1 MLLSSFK
8 HSWPVSWL
16 VVLKRAARLPWVR
29 TPGAVSPFAMAP
41 PKRDSSDAQGMRAI
55 SSFFAPKTNI
65 VSAKAPPI
73 GKPSPMKDDRASKAA
88 KTDASDAP
96 GSARKTRDAPHSARS
111 PDAPA
116 TASAKKSS
124 GFRDPRRRSTSGAEE
139 DPKAKDPPTRRLPD
153 AAEIEPGAGVS
164 ATLEDDVGR
173 RVAVWWPKEKK
184 FYPARISAVDAKRGK
199 HHVRYDDGDD
209 EWIALSKRRCV
220 WDSRADAVAAEK
232 FAALGEEDDDIVS
245 EKSEDDSETDDVDES
260 ESSRGWKSKKR
271 SRTTARGAA
280 AAAALAKVAGR
291 RPARAAAKRP
301 RRAVR

>member
-1 MLLSSFK
+1 
-8 HSWPVSWL
+8 
-16 VVLKRAARLPWVR
+16 
-29 TPGAVSPFAMAP
+29 MAP
-41 PKRDSSDAQGMRAI
+41 PKRDSSDALGMRAI

-73 GKPSPMKDDRASKAA
+73 GKPSPMKEDRASKAA
-88 KTDASDAP
+88 KTDKTRDAP
-96 GSARKTRDAPHSARS
+96 GSARKTRDASPKDRS

-139 DPKAKDPPTRRLPD
+139 DPKAKNLATRRLPD

-184 FYPARISAVDAKRGK
+184 FYPARVSGVDAKRAK

-209 EWIALSKRRCV
+209 EWIDLSKRRCV
-220 WDSRADAVAAEK
+220 WDERADDVAAER
-232 FAALGEEDDDIVS
+232 FAALASDDDDVVS
-245 EKSEDDSETDDVDES
+245 EKPEDES
-260 ESSRGWKSKKR
+260 EEDESEEDNAEKASEQGEGFGGKKR
-271 SRTTARGAA
+271 SRTTARGA
-280 AAAALAKVAGR
+280 G
-291 RPARAAAKRP
+291 
-301 RRAVR
+301 

>member
-1 MLLSSFK
+1 
-8 HSWPVSWL
+8 
-16 VVLKRAARLPWVR
+16 
-29 TPGAVSPFAMAP
+29 MAP
-41 PKRDSSDAQGMRAI
+41 PKRDSSDALGMRAI

-73 GKPSPMKDDRASKAA
+73 GKPSPLKEDRASKAA
-88 KTDASDAP
+88 KTDKTRYAP
-96 GSARKTRDAPHSARS
+96 GSARKTRDASPKDRS

-139 DPKAKDPPTRRLPD
+139 DPKAKNLATRRLPD

-184 FYPARISAVDAKRGK
+184 FYPARVSGVDAKRAK

-209 EWIALSKRRCV
+209 EWIDLSKRRCV
-220 WDSRADAVAAEK
+220 WDERADDVAAER
-232 FAALGEEDDDIVS
+232 FAALASDDDDVVS
-245 EKSEDDSETDDVDES
+245 EKPEDES
-260 ESSRGWKSKKR
+260 EEDN
-271 SRTTARGAA
+271 A
-280 AAAALAKVAGR
+280 
-291 RPARAAAKRP
+291 
-301 RRAVR
+301 